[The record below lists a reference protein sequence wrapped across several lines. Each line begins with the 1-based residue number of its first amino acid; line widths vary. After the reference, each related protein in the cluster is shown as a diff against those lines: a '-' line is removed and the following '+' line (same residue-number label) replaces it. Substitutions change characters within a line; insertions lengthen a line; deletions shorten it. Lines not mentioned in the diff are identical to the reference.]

1 MSATTEAPA
10 QEPRK
15 VRDIANEIAEKWKN
29 PYFGAVPYIDA
40 MKEFDTPQDRFLT
53 ESGEAQI
60 RRFLVNAKTWR
71 GEDARRIKAELKAMV
86 GM

>member
-1 MSATTEAPA
+1 MSDTTTEAT
-10 QEPRK
+10 EPRK
-15 VRDIANEIAEKWKN
+15 VRDIAAEIAEKWPN

-40 MKEFDTPQDRFLT
+40 MKEFDTPQDTFIT
-53 ESGEAQI
+53 ESGESQI